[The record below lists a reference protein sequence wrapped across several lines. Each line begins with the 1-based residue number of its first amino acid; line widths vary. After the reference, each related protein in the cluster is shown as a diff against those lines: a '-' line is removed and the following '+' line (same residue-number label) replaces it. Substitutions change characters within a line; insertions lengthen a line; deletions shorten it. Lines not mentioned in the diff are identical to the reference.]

1 MNHAGR
7 DRMGRTR
14 LKTARSAVRS
24 VSASTS
30 AQLSARAAEPS
41 AVRVAR
47 VPGAPPAG
55 SWPAKGKPGRGTWLT
70 PGRASDLA
78 RINGFSEACPALAC
92 SSSLRT
98 VRRAATSLNQQLES
112 LCPSSPRFERTVVL
126 EPHQLTPPE
135 RRVWDAIATGE
146 VVSLVSGDSEHDSA
160 GGATWGPDR
169 S

>member
-70 PGRASDLA
+70 PGRASDLR
-78 RINGFSEACPALAC
+78 RIKSFSEACPALAC

-112 LCPSSPRFERTVVL
+112 LCPSLGPEHPHVATARSNLGSVLQGLGDLEGARAQLERALAV
-126 EPHQLTPPE
+126 
-135 RRVWDAIATGE
+135 GE
-146 VVSLVSGDSEHDSA
+146 AAL
-160 GGATWGPDR
+160 GPDQPTVATV
-169 S
+169 